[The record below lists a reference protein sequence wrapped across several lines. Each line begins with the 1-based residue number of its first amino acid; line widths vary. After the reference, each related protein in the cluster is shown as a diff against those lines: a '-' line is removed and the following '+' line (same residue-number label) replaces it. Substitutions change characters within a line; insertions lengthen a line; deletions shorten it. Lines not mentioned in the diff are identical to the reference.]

1 MGSER
6 WRLLLACA
14 CLGAGGVVA
23 GMQLDAVP
31 SLLASALATLG
42 EARAW
47 TAAAV
52 LGLGGLAIAWP
63 LARARGGGGARE
75 GAGAS
80 AGPRADAR
88 LGADTPLHADT
99 PPSPDAHALAVLQAQ
114 VEALP
119 VAAWQVREGTPRAL
133 TSRAR
138 RLSAPGGVR
147 DVGALHHLLRTA
159 TQAGPVVLETERGS
173 ERWQLRRQPLD
184 LDGHAQ
190 ALLVLVPLENELE
203 SESLLAW
210 QQLVQV
216 LTHEIMNSLTPIR
229 SLSQSALG
237 FVEEP
242 GAQADLRLA
251 LDAIARRADSLATFV
266 GTYRRVSQWPAP
278 VLAPVDVAAL
288 FARLSH
294 AVRPEWVARGG
305 QAHFDVESPTLRLQA
320 DEGQLEQALLALVQN
335 AAQATAHAPAP
346 RLWVQ
351 ARQGRGGRL
360 QVSVRD
366 NGPGVPAGLERQIFL
381 PFFSAR
387 EGGQGIGLTVV
398 RQLVNGMGGR
408 VRHVRPLEGGAAF
421 VLSF

>member
-6 WRLLLACA
+6 VRLLAAALLLVA
-14 CLGAGGVVA
+14 AG
-23 GMQLDAVP
+23 
-31 SLLASALATLG
+31 ALAHAAAG
-42 EARAW
+42 SARAW
-47 TAAAV
+47 TGAATLALVGLALAWPATRRPPAPAAVAAA
-52 LGLGGLAIAWP
+52 
-63 LARARGGGGARE
+63 
-75 GAGAS
+75 
-80 AGPRADAR
+80 
-88 LGADTPLHADT
+88 
-99 PPSPDAHALAVLQAQ
+99 PPAPDRRQLAVLQAQ

-119 VAAWQVREGTPRAL
+119 VAAWLLEDGTPRAL

-138 RLSAPGGVR
+138 RLVAPGGAR
-147 DVGALHHLLRTA
+147 DVAALHQLLRSA
-159 TQAGPVVLETERGS
+159 DQSGPVVLETERGS
-173 ERWQLRRQPLD
+173 ERWQLRRQTLA
-184 LDGHAQ
+184 LDGRAQ

-229 SLSQSALG
+229 SLSQSALALL
-237 FVEEP
+237 EEP
-242 GAQADLRLA
+242 GAEADLRTA
-251 LDAIARRADSLATFV
+251 LDAIARRAHSLSTFV

-278 VLAPVDVAAL
+278 AMAPVDVRAL
-288 FARLSH
+288 FARLEQATVPAWS
-294 AVRPEWVARGG
+294 ARGG
-305 QAHFDVESPTLRLQA
+305 AVGFEPGSPGLRLQA
-320 DEGQLEQALLALVQN
+320 DAGQLEQALLALITN
-335 AAQATAHAPAP
+335 AAQATADVAAP

-360 QVSVRD
+360 QISVRD
-366 NGPGVPAGLERQIFL
+366 NGPGVPPGLERQIFL